1 MKVLSDA
8 QSNTKMAKSMGK
20 GYLLAGLSL
29 RPADASGWEVCPF
42 SIRRN
47 PFTGV
52 LEELSCRKV
61 CVLEHSGRGNMAN
74 VQQGRDDK
82 TERLF
87 TSKAAFLA
95 DLHSDLRALQRKADK
110 EGLQAVCRLNVA
122 SDIVWEKRDPSI
134 FTEHPRIIFYDYTK
148 SYDRAAG
155 KLPSNYHLTY
165 SFNEWSDHSQ
175 VTELLTIG
183 RNVACVF
190 DTFYQRNGKEEYHR
204 VDDLPST
211 YAIGGFNFPV
221 VDGDGDD
228 IRIPELDGCGVIVGL
243 RGKGGQDL
251 VLEGVKGG
259 FILPTV
265 GGRLALASK

>member
-1 MKVLSDA
+1 
-8 QSNTKMAKSMGK
+8 
-20 GYLLAGLSL
+20 
-29 RPADASGWEVCPF
+29 
-42 SIRRN
+42 
-47 PFTGV
+47 
-52 LEELSCRKV
+52 
-61 CVLEHSGRGNMAN
+61 MAN

-122 SDIVWEKRDPSI
+122 SDIVWEKRDHSI

-190 DTFYQRNGKEEYHR
+190 DTIYKPAQDDIR
-204 VDDLPST
+204 DLPST
-211 YAIGGFNFPV
+211 YAIGGWNFPV

-243 RGKGGQDL
+243 RGKGGEKL
-251 VLEGVKGG
+251 VLQGVQTG
-259 FILPTV
+259 FILPTI
-265 GGRLALASK
+265 GGRLALSQV